1 MSYSEE
7 ALAAILDAKADQLRD
22 DKTVEQVTLE
32 LGTLLGDI
40 DDVAIKPD
48 GIQDGR
54 VTFEDTD
61 NTDGFALFVPRDI
74 AEMSCDECGGET
86 QTYVHTENGLALCP
100 DCT

>member
-22 DKTVEQVTLE
+22 DKTIQQVTLE

-40 DDVAIKPD
+40 DDVAIEPD
-48 GIQDGR
+48 GLQDGR
-54 VTFEDTD
+54 VTFE
-61 NTDGFALFVPRDI
+61 NAHPSDGFALFVPRNI
-74 AEMSCDECGGET
+74 AAMSCDECGGET
-86 QTYVHTENGLALCP
+86 QTYVHTDDGLALCP